1 MPILAAEPM
10 VYPDCLFD
18 ESEADEPVNRGG
30 SALWWV
36 AHTKPRQEKALAR
49 HLRTNEVSYFLP
61 QFEKTIRRQRNR
73 FRSWNLL
80 FPGYVFILGDDEARG
95 EALKSNRIAGLL
107 AVPEQGELEL
117 DLQRVYRIVCSNLPL
132 FPEDRL
138 VNGTRVRM
146 VHGPLKGLHGVIEER
161 RGQHRFVVTVSFI
174 RQGVS
179 AEVEARDIEPLLD
192 DASIGEPSRATA

>member
-10 VYPDCLFD
+10 VYPDCLFA
-18 ESEADEPVNRGG
+18 ESQADQPVRRGA

-73 FRSWNLL
+73 FISWNLL
-80 FPGYVFILGDDEARG
+80 FPGYVFVLGDDEARG

-138 VNGTRVRM
+138 VDGTRVRM

-192 DASIGEPSRATA
+192 DAPTGQPSRATA

>member
-10 VYPDCLFD
+10 VYPDDLFV
-18 ESEADEPVNRGG
+18 ESPENEPVHRNE

-49 HLRTNEVSYFLP
+49 HLRTNEISYFLP
-61 QFEKTIRRQRNR
+61 QYEKTTRRQRHL

-80 FPGYVFILGDDEARG
+80 FPGYVFILGDDESRG
-95 EALKSNRIAGLL
+95 EALKSHRIAGLL
-107 AVPEQGELEL
+107 AVPEPDELEL
-117 DLQRVYRIVCSNLPL
+117 DLHRVYRIVSSNLPL

-161 RGQHRFVVTVSFI
+161 RGQHRFVITVSFL

-192 DASIGEPSRATA
+192 DASTVEPSRATA

>member
-10 VYPDCLFD
+10 VYPDCLFA
-18 ESEADEPVNRGG
+18 ESQADQPVGRSA

-61 QFEKTIRRQRNR
+61 QFEKTIRRQRNL

-80 FPGYVFILGDDEARG
+80 FPGYVFVLGDDEGRG

-107 AVPEQGELEL
+107 AVPEQDELEL
-117 DLQRVYRIVCSNLPL
+117 DLQRVHRIVCSNLPL

-146 VHGPLKGLHGVIEER
+146 VHGPLKGLQGVIEER

-174 RQGVS
+174 QQGVS

-192 DASIGEPSRATA
+192 DASIGEPSRASA

>member
-10 VYPDCLFD
+10 VYPDCLFA
-18 ESEADEPVNRGG
+18 ESQANEPMNRGD

-61 QFEKTIRRQRNR
+61 QYEKTTRRQRNR
-73 FRSWNLL
+73 FRSWHPV
-80 FPGYVFILGDDEARG
+80 FPGYVFVLGDDEARG
-95 EALKSNRIAGLL
+95 EALKSHRIAGLL

-132 FPEDRL
+132 FSEDRL
-138 VNGTRVRM
+138 VNGTKVRM
-146 VHGPLKGLHGVIEER
+146 VHGPLQGLHGVIEER

-179 AEVEARDIEPLLD
+179 AEVEARDIEPLFD
-192 DASIGEPSRATA
+192 DASTEAPSRATA